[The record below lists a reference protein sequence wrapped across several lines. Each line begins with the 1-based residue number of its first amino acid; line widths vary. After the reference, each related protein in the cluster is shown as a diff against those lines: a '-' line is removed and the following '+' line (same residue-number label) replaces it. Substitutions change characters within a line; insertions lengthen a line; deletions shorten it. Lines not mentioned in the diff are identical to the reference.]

1 MSNKTARTLQLT
13 AVILFAL
20 ALLFTVVSI
29 FVQEPL
35 KRLFGAD
42 PETAKLFSIPV
53 ASLISV
59 GFRVLLSVI
68 CLVVIARRPSRGA
81 AIALVIIAAV
91 LLFLAGSVT
100 EPLISMLIINA
111 MSAQGMN
118 ALASYTALQQSV
130 SMIGPLFTVPAGI
143 LMLLAFGGCIPKKD

>member
-130 SMIGPLFTVPAGI
+130 SLIGPLFTVPAGI
-143 LMLLAFGGCIPKKD
+143 LMLLALGGCIPKKD

>member
-100 EPLISMLIINA
+100 EPLISMIIIIA

-130 SMIGPLFTVPAGI
+130 SMIGPLLTVPAGI
-143 LMLLAFGGCIPKKD
+143 LMLLALGGCIPKKD